1 MSSTNKGL
9 FSDKIVQKNWI
20 QLHPLKLHSSTD
32 FYYIQLSNK
41 IFAHLLKDKLLNE
54 FPKSIKRQF
63 ALIATAYF
71 EDVISKIGLWSAI
84 RKIHFEKQ
92 GNYIPFL
99 DTTDEY
105 QPDEI
110 NPEDVQ
116 FLIWTIV
123 QRDVLERDELRFI
136 NIENPI
142 VRYVSLI
149 VYGLLDAE
157 YETAPEN
164 EVLYNAV
171 HSSNLAS
178 DYFLFR
184 EFIKWL
190 HYDSYLSCP
199 YPKLKLQ
206 DELERSKSN
215 KFVKE
220 NIDVLSYTL
229 VHSLIFTD
237 PCSPIAIHA
246 AQWLAEIVT
255 DSKVKEIAKAIKY
268 RTFANYKILS
278 NNNQILR
285 IKLLDGGADSFELDI
300 NSLNSTD
307 GILDKTTISCAMTFY
322 NGLWNVNGMASFG
335 GDNEEAQ
342 ALSQEQTTVDKVEND
357 RLTYEFVLKNNNN
370 SPIAYFKNTKDL
382 SSFLLKL
389 FPNPAKNE
397 LILSSMKDDSYF
409 VIFTHPNIGL
419 VVYPN
424 IAKWIKDKNN
434 PCYNKKSASEHTISI
449 LCGGYSCQREFLEYV
464 IQNNLI
470 PDARIN
476 SLNGEDYGRKLVQ
489 QNLDFI
495 IRFFQP
501 ELFAVK
507 AY

>member
-1 MSSTNKGL
+1 MSSQNKGL
-9 FSDKIVQKNWI
+9 FSDKIVQKDWI
-20 QLHPLKLHSSTD
+20 QLHPLKLHSITD

-41 IFAHLLKDKLLNE
+41 IFTLLLKNKTVNE
-54 FPKSIKRQF
+54 FPTSLKRQF
-63 ALIATAYF
+63 ALTVTAYF

-84 RKIHFEKQ
+84 RKINFDKQ
-92 GNYIPFL
+92 GNYIPFI
-99 DTTDEY
+99 DTTEEY
-105 QPDEI
+105 EPDEI
-110 NPEDVQ
+110 NLEDVQ

-123 QRDVLERDELRFI
+123 QRDVLERDEMRFI

-149 VYGLLDAE
+149 IYSVLDDE

-171 HSSNLAS
+171 HSSKLAT

-184 EFIKWL
+184 EFVKWL

-206 DELERSKSN
+206 DELERTKSDT
-215 KFVKE
+215 FVKE

-237 PCSPIAIHA
+237 PSSPIAIHA
-246 AQWLAEIVT
+246 TQWLEEIVT
-255 DSKVKEIAKAIKY
+255 DRKMKEILRKLEYK
-268 RTFANYKILS
+268 TFANYKIISANKKTLK
-278 NNNQILR
+278 
-285 IKLLDGGADSFELDI
+285 IKLLDMDSDIYELDL
-300 NSLNSTD
+300 NSLNSTSE
-307 GILDKTTISCAMTFY
+307 IKDKSTISCAMTFFD
-322 NGLWNVNGMASFG
+322 GLWNVNGLASFG
-335 GDNEEAQ
+335 DDNDA
-342 ALSQEQTTVDKVEND
+342 APTLSPKQKISDKVEND
-357 RLTYEFVLKNNNN
+357 KLTNGFVLKNNNN
-370 SPIAYFKNTKDL
+370 SPIAYFRNTKGL
-382 SSFLLKL
+382 FSFLMKL
-389 FPNPAKNE
+389 FPDTAKNE
-397 LILSSMKDDSYF
+397 LILSDMKNDSDF
-409 VIFTHPNIGL
+409 VIFTHPNMGL

-424 IAKWIKDKNN
+424 LAKWIKDKNN
-434 PCYNKKSASEHTISI
+434 PCYNKKSASDHAISI

-464 IQNNLI
+464 IKNNLI

-507 AY
+507 A